1 MSVLQLFHDYAR
13 WSGSVYRKLFAIVP
27 WRTAGVAI
35 FSLFSQFALLLA
47 FFLPLKVIILIGS
60 TGIPRYFPQS
70 WASLDRDSLV
80 IMLSASAVVFYL
92 LHLVAERG
100 VDIFADSGA
109 RTLVARSRKMTLFA
123 GQEEFAKSVYQRMSR
138 ILAAGCFLLLVALFF
153 VLFYPYFFFVLA
165 AYLSLSLLLV
175 SLAAELSDGVN
186 RLLVEQTKLFIQT
199 ASGIGFLCLFVFM
212 VADFVLWQGVGFMVA
227 IISLLL
233 SRQLLQKLVGALIDG
248 ISLYQKRL
256 KINALFFHGHA
267 LSHAAPVDSGSSIWR
282 LLDRDIQ
289 QQEVTR
295 FLIEDGRDTSNP
307 VIAAMAWQEQ
317 DQQGVLCFRVEV
329 EHQTFQGKEGR
340 EHYLLKIYDSGKQ
353 GLARREKELLQ
364 SQLAPPPPSLEVVAL
379 GDILG
384 YAAIAYRLEGAR
396 GVSSKE
402 SSEAR
407 LEFMASCWSSRP
419 SASTLDRYARSHPL
433 LAARLSE
440 QTLERLE
447 AIALNATGLA
457 DVYRLSEA
465 FDRIKG
471 ILDTLPRCLV
481 NKSVSR
487 HALLRT
493 RGGDVVGSDWANW
506 ALEPVGVGLPVS
518 DSVFE
523 RLPALLERAGTAN
536 PELVDIDPQRVML
549 AAYMAHWERLCVRQR
564 YVQAIRLIP
573 AMLSCLGAEE
583 TSRDDASG
591 QPSARLL
598 DGEEP
603 L

>member
-1 MSVLQLFHDYAR
+1 MSVLRLFYDYAR

-35 FSLFSQFALLLA
+35 FSLFSQFTLMLA

-60 TGIPRYFPQS
+60 TGIPKYFPQS

-80 IMLSASAVVFYL
+80 IMLSVSAVVFYL

-100 VDIFADSGA
+100 VDTFADSGA

-138 ILAAGCFLLLVALFF
+138 ILAAGCFLVLVALFF
-153 VLFYPYFFFVLA
+153 VLFYPYLFFVLA

-175 SLAAELSDGVN
+175 SLAAELNGRVN

-212 VADFVLWQGVGFMVA
+212 VADFVLWQGVGVMVA

-233 SRQLLQKLVGALIDG
+233 SRQLLQKLVGALVDG
-248 ISLYQKRL
+248 VSLYQKRL
-256 KINALFFHGHA
+256 KINALFFHGHM
-267 LSHAAPVDSGSSIWR
+267 LSHTASVVHDSSVWR
-282 LLDRDIQ
+282 FLDRDIQ
-289 QQEVTR
+289 QQEVAR
-295 FLIEDGRDTSNP
+295 FLLEEGRDTSSLT
-307 VIAAMAWQEQ
+307 IAAMTWQEQ
-317 DQQGVLCFRVEV
+317 DQQGILCFRVDV
-329 EHQTFQGKEGR
+329 DRQGPRGKESR
-340 EHYLLKIYDSGKQ
+340 VHYLLKIYDTGKQ
-353 GLARREKELLQ
+353 SLARREKELLQ
-364 SQLAPPPPSLEVVAL
+364 SQLAPPPPSLKVVAL
-379 GDILG
+379 GDIVG

-396 GVSSKE
+396 EVSSRE

-447 AIALNATGLA
+447 AIALNGTGLA
-457 DVYRLSEA
+457 DVHRLREA
-465 FDRIKG
+465 FERIKG
-471 ILDTLPRCLV
+471 VLDDLPRCLV

-487 HALLRT
+487 HGLLRT
-493 RGGDVVGSDWANW
+493 RGGAVVASAWASW

-518 DSVFE
+518 DSAFD
-523 RLPALLERAGTAN
+523 RLPALLERAATTN
-536 PELVDIDPQRVML
+536 PELVDINPRRVML
-549 AAYMAHWERLCVRQR
+549 AAYMAHWERLCARQQ
-564 YVQAIRLIP
+564 YTQAIRLIP
-573 AMLSCLGAEE
+573 AMLSCLEAVEA
-583 TSRDDASG
+583 SRDDASG
-591 QPSARLL
+591 QPAARILAG
-598 DGEEP
+598 GESS
-603 L
+603 

>member
-1 MSVLQLFHDYAR
+1 MSVLRLFYDYAR
-13 WSGSVYRKLFAIVP
+13 WSGSIYRKLFSIVP

-35 FSLFSQFALLLA
+35 FSLFSQFTLMLA

-60 TGIPRYFPQS
+60 TGIPKYFPPS
-70 WASLDRDSLV
+70 WASLDRNSLV
-80 IMLSASAVVFYL
+80 IMLSVSAVAFYL

-138 ILAAGCFLLLVALFF
+138 ILAAGCFLVLVALFF
-153 VLFYPYFFFVLA
+153 MLFYPYLFFVLT

-175 SLAAELSDGVN
+175 SLTAELSDWVN

-212 VADFVLWQGVGFMVA
+212 VADFVLWQGAEFMVA

-233 SRQLLQKLVGALIDG
+233 TRQLLQKLVGALVDG
-248 ISLYQKRL
+248 VSLYQKRL

-267 LSHAAPVDSGSSIWR
+267 LSHTAPVDSGSSVWR
-282 LLDRDIQ
+282 FLGPDIQ
-289 QQEVTR
+289 QQKVTR
-295 FLIEDGRDTSNP
+295 FLVEEGRDTSNFA
-307 VIAAMAWQEQ
+307 IASMTWQ
-317 DQQGVLCFRVEV
+317 DQDQRGVLCFRVEV
-329 EHQTFQGKEGR
+329 EQQVPQKKKSR

-364 SQLAPPPPSLEVVAL
+364 SELAPAPPCLEVFAL
-379 GDILG
+379 GDVLG

-396 GVSSKE
+396 EVSSKE

-407 LEFMASCWSSRP
+407 LEFIAKCWSSRP
-419 SASTLDRYARSHPL
+419 SASTLDRYTRSHPV

-440 QTLERLE
+440 QSLERLE
-447 AIALNATGLA
+447 VIAQNGTGLA
-457 DVYRLSEA
+457 DVLRLREA
-465 FDRIKG
+465 FQRIKG
-471 ILDTLPRCLV
+471 ILDGLPRCLV
-481 NKSVSR
+481 NKSISR

-518 DSVFE
+518 NSVLE
-523 RLPALLERAGTAN
+523 RLPALLERAAIAN

-549 AAYMAHWERLCVRQR
+549 AAYMSHWERLCARQQ
-564 YVQAIRLIP
+564 YAQAIRLIP

-583 TSRDDASG
+583 ASCDDATG
-591 QPSARLL
+591 QPSASLL
-598 DGEEP
+598 DGR
-603 L
+603 